1 MTPSARPPRRSCA
14 ISAIQVE
21 TACDGPA
28 MLRKLADAP
37 AACDLIITDYAMPL
51 MSGCEMLKQARG
63 LLPEIPAI
71 LISGYADDQALAD
84 APAGVAV
91 LRKPFTLGHMSGDRR
106 PDRRGRAGLET
117 GVGRTRRFRFEAG
130 INPS

>member
-1 MTPSARPPRRSCA
+1 
-14 ISAIQVE
+14 
-21 TACDGPA
+21 
-28 MLRKLADAP
+28 MLRKIADAP
-37 AACDLIITDYAMPL
+37 AACDLIISDYAMPL

-91 LRKPFTLGHMSGDRR
+91 LRKPFTLGQMDAAISALTAGD
-106 PDRRGRAGLET
+106 
-117 GVGRTRRFRFEAG
+117 
-130 INPS
+130 